1 MPIIWAFAIFGLIA
15 THGLAFWG
23 GLEFGQ
29 ERSRVLAAQA
39 AARKPDQKENC
50 DVKPRKPQ
58 RCDCSQCPSIRSPS
72 KSGPAPGEKDGF
84 TFAPGKKLK
93 E

>member
-1 MPIIWAFAIFGLIA
+1 MPIIWAFAVFGLIA
-15 THGLAFWG
+15 THSLVFWG
-23 GLEFGQ
+23 GFELGQ
-29 ERSRVLAAQA
+29 ERSQVLAKKA
-39 AARKPDQKENC
+39 AARKPDQKEKC

-58 RCDCSQCPSIRSPS
+58 PCDCSRCLPS
-72 KSGPAPGEKDGF
+72 KPGPATRPDEKDGF